1 MFVQAGG
8 YRNILKLSCGPLAF
22 ASYGVFLG
30 AEGCLGLR
38 SWAGGLGWG
47 GDIGRGVDMY
57 FCVFF
62 CCCCRGLIFFGG
74 GGGLGCVSA
83 EI

>member
-8 YRNILKLSCGPLAF
+8 YRDILKLSCGPLAF
-22 ASYGVFLG
+22 ASYGVFWG

-47 GDIGRGVDMY
+47 GDIGRG
-57 FCVFF
+57 
-62 CCCCRGLIFFGG
+62 G
-74 GGGLGCVSA
+74 
-83 EI
+83 

>member
-1 MFVQAGG
+1 MNQNDSIVYKGLCRLFLMFVQAGG

-22 ASYGVFLG
+22 ASYGVFWG

-47 GDIGRGVDMY
+47 GDIGRG
-57 FCVFF
+57 
-62 CCCCRGLIFFGG
+62 G
-74 GGGLGCVSA
+74 
-83 EI
+83 